1 MNLKQLEAF
10 VQVAER
16 KSFSKAAKELF
27 LTQPTVSAHVSALE
41 KELKARLFIR
51 NTKEVEL
58 SKEGKMLFTY
68 AKEMVA
74 LEEQIKQIFLRN
86 EEEDASCITIAA
98 STIPFQYVLPHVL
111 AKFSERH
118 PQDKFE
124 LVESDSA
131 DVIGRVAARQVEI
144 GFTGTMIPKANCN
157 YIPFFEDELVI
168 IAPNT
173 EHFQQMKKN
182 GISLDIFRN
191 EPIIMRE
198 VGSGTR
204 METEK
209 YLKSNGVN
217 LEQMKVVASMENTE
231 AIKRSVSNGLGIAI
245 LSALA
250 TEKEVEHEEVLKFS
264 FPGEKMIRSLYIV
277 QNKNQTNS
285 LATSRF
291 IHLVQDEYAAEG
303 LKKE

>member
-10 VQVAER
+10 VQVAEK

-41 KELKARLFIR
+41 KELKARLFNR

-58 SKEGKMLFTY
+58 SREGKMLFTY

-74 LEEQIKQIFLRN
+74 LEEQIKQIFLRS
-86 EEEDASCITIAA
+86 EEEDATCITIAA
-98 STIPFQYVLPHVL
+98 STIPFQYVLPRVL
-111 AKFSERH
+111 ARFSERH
-118 PQDKFE
+118 PKDKFE
-124 LVESDSA
+124 VIESDSA
-131 DVIGRVAARQVEI
+131 DVIGRVAARQIEI
-144 GFTGTMIPKANCN
+144 GFTGTMIPKANCT

-168 IAPNT
+168 ITPNT
-173 EHFQQMKKN
+173 ERFQQMKKN
-182 GISLDIFRN
+182 GITMDIFRN

-209 YLKSNGVN
+209 YLKSNGIN

-231 AIKRSVSNGLGIAI
+231 AIKRSVGNGLGIAI

-250 TEKEVEHEEVLKFS
+250 VEKEAAHEEVLKFS
-264 FPGEKMIRSLYIV
+264 FPGERMIRNLYVV
-277 QNKNQTNS
+277 QNKNQTDS

-291 IHLVQDEYAAEG
+291 IHLVQEEYAGDG